1 MPPNTRY
8 PKQIARQ
15 QQSEVQ
21 NFALAPRETKM
32 DNFFSRSSFSSNSE
46 ATTYNR
52 VAWRLIPFLLILY
65 IISFLDRVNVG
76 FAKLQMSADIGLSD
90 AAFGLGAGIFFIGYA
105 ACEIPSNLLL
115 QRFGARFWIARILVV
130 WGIISVCFMFVTTP
144 AQFLTLRF
152 LLGIAEAG
160 FYPGIVLYLTYWFPS
175 KLRSQVCALFFIGIP
190 IAGFIG
196 GPLSG
201 FIMKSMAG
209 VYGLSGWQWLF
220 LLEGAPAII
229 AGVVTYFYLS
239 NGPRDAKWLTA
250 NERNIIVPALEAE
263 EAAHRAM
270 GHGHRLVDALASP
283 KVWLLA
289 ITNFTLL
296 GGIYGISF
304 WMPQIVKDLGV
315 QDVFMNG
322 VVNSIPFA
330 VACAAMVIV
339 GRSSDRTRERKWHI
353 IVCATIGALG
363 LIGGAT
369 LTGTPAL
376 ALASLSLALAGALAS
391 ITVLW
396 VLPSALLTGAA
407 AAGGI
412 ALMATIGNLGGYVAP
427 YILGLAKEA
436 TGRLD
441 FGLFVMSAAMI
452 LGALLVHFL
461 PRNVSIDEAEQATV
475 LAEHRAVGAT

>member
-1 MPPNTRY
+1 MA
-8 PKQIARQ
+8 Q
-15 QQSEVQ
+15 
-21 NFALAPRETKM
+21 
-32 DNFFSRSSFSSNSE
+32 FFSRTSFASDDE
-46 ATTYNR
+46 AATYNHT
-52 VAWRLIPFLLILY
+52 AWKLIPFLLLLY

-90 AAFGLGAGIFFIGYA
+90 AVFGLGAGIFFIGYA

-115 QRFGARFWIARILVV
+115 QRFGARFWIARIMVV

-160 FYPGIVLYLTYWFPS
+160 FYPGIVLYLTYWFPG
-175 KLRSQVCALFFIGIP
+175 KLRSQVCALFFVGIP
-190 IAGFIG
+190 IAGLIG
-196 GPLSG
+196 APLSG
-201 FIMKSMAG
+201 FIMKQMAG
-209 VYGLSGWQWLF
+209 VADIKGWQWLF

-229 AGVVTYFYLS
+229 GGIATYFYLS
-239 NGPRDAKWLTA
+239 NGPKDAKWLSER
-250 NERNIIVPALEAE
+250 ERNVIVPALEAE
-263 EAAHRAM
+263 EATHRAM
-270 GHGHRLVDALASP
+270 GHGHRLIDALTSG

-315 QDVFMNG
+315 QDVLLNG
-322 VVNSIPFA
+322 IVTSIPFA
-330 VACAAMVIV
+330 VACAAMIVV
-339 GRSSDRTRERKWHI
+339 GRSSDRLRERKWHI
-353 IVCATIGALG
+353 FVSGIVGALG
-363 LIGGAT
+363 LVGGAT

-376 ALASLSLALAGALAS
+376 ALASLSLALGGALAS

-427 YILGLAKEA
+427 YAVGLAKEA
-436 TGRLD
+436 TGRTD
-441 FGLFVMSAAMI
+441 FGLFLMAGAMA
-452 LGALLVHFL
+452 LGALLVHLL
-461 PRNVSIDEAEQATV
+461 PRNSSIDEAEQGVMLTDSP
-475 LAEHRAVGAT
+475 AVGAV

>member
-1 MPPNTRY
+1 MT
-8 PKQIARQ
+8 
-15 QQSEVQ
+15 
-21 NFALAPRETKM
+21 
-32 DNFFSRSSFSSNSE
+32 NFFSRASFGSHDE
-46 ATTYNR
+46 AATYNR
-52 VAWRLIPFLLILY
+52 VAWKLIPFLLILY

-90 AAFGLGAGIFFIGYA
+90 AVFGLGAGIFFIGYA

-160 FYPGIVLYLTYWFPS
+160 FYPGIVLYLTYWFPG

-190 IAGFIG
+190 IAGLIG

-201 FIMKSMAG
+201 FIMKSTSG
-209 VYGLSGWQWLF
+209 VFGLSGWQWLF
-220 LLEGAPAII
+220 LLEGTPAII
-229 AGVVTYFYLS
+229 GGIATYLYLS
-239 NGPRDAKWLTA
+239 NGPKDAKWLTA

-263 EAAHRAM
+263 EATHRAM
-270 GHGHRLVDALASP
+270 GHGHRLVDALLSP

-289 ITNFTLL
+289 MTNFALL

-304 WMPQIVKDLGV
+304 WLPQIVKDLGV
-315 QDVFMNG
+315 QDMFLNG
-322 VVNSIPFA
+322 VVTSIPFA
-330 VACAAMVIV
+330 VACAAMIAV
-339 GRSSDRTRERKWHI
+339 GRSSDRTRERRWHI

-369 LTGTPAL
+369 LTNTPVL
-376 ALASLSLALAGALAS
+376 ALASLSFALAGALAS

-427 YILGLAKEA
+427 YVLGLAKEA

-441 FGLFVMSAAMI
+441 FGLYVMSAAMI
-452 LGALLVHFL
+452 LGALLVHLL
-461 PRNVSIDEAEQATV
+461 PRHVSIDEAEQVPV
-475 LAEHRAVGAT
+475 LTERPAVGVP

>member
-1 MPPNTRY
+1 M
-8 PKQIARQ
+8 A
-15 QQSEVQ
+15 
-21 NFALAPRETKM
+21 
-32 DNFFSRSSFSSNSE
+32 NFFSRSSFSSNGE
-46 ATTYNR
+46 ALTYNR

-130 WGIISVCFMFVTTP
+130 WGIISVCFMFITTP
-144 AQFLTLRF
+144 TQFLTLRF

-160 FYPGIVLYLTYWFPS
+160 FYPGIVLYLTYWFPA

-190 IAGFIG
+190 IAGLIG

-201 FIMKSMAG
+201 FIMKSMTD
-209 VYGLSGWQWLF
+209 VFGLAGWQWLF

-229 AGVVTYFYLS
+229 GGIVTYFYLS
-239 NGPRDAKWLTA
+239 NGPKDANWLTEP
-250 NERNIIVPALEAE
+250 ERNIIIPTLEAE

-283 KVWLLA
+283 KLWVLA
-289 ITNFTLL
+289 IANFTLL

-304 WMPQIVKDLGV
+304 WLPQIVKDLGV
-315 QDVFMNG
+315 QDVSLNG
-322 VVNSIPFA
+322 IITSIPFA
-330 VACAAMVIV
+330 VACAAMIIV

-363 LIGGAT
+363 LIGGAS
-369 LTGTPAL
+369 LTVPAL
-376 ALASLSLALAGALAS
+376 ALTSLSFALAGALAS

-396 VLPSALLTGAA
+396 VLPSAILTGAA

-412 ALMATIGNLGGYVAP
+412 ALMATIGNVGGYVAP
-427 YILGLAKEA
+427 YVLGLAKEA

-441 FGLFVMSAAMI
+441 IGLYLMSAAMI
-452 LGALLVHFL
+452 IGALLVHFL
-461 PRNVSIDEAEQATV
+461 PRNVSIEEAEELAMVEGRPAAGV
-475 LAEHRAVGAT
+475 L